1 MALENIIKQ
10 KLQDRFSPLEL
21 EVENES
27 HKHAGH
33 AGSPGT
39 GESHFRVYIKSDLF
53 EGMSR
58 IQIHREIHDCLSEE
72 MSGGIHALSI
82 QALPK

>member
-1 MALENIIKQ
+1 MALEHKIKK
-10 KLQDRFSPLEL
+10 KLDTQFSPSYL

-33 AGSPGT
+33 AGDPGT
-39 GESHFRVYIKSDLF
+39 GESHFRVHIVSDKF
-53 EGMSR
+53 EGKSR
-58 IQIHREIHDCLSEE
+58 IQIHREIHDCLDEE
-72 MSGGIHALSI
+72 MKNGIHALSI

>member
-1 MALENIIKQ
+1 MALENTIRE
-10 KLQDRFSPLEL
+10 KLEKRYEPSHL

-39 GESHFRVYIKSDLF
+39 GESHFRIYIVCEKFTGL
-53 EGMSR
+53 SR
-58 IQIHREIHDCLSEE
+58 VEIHRDIHDCLSEE
-72 MSGGIHALSI
+72 MISGIHALSI